1 MTDWSYTPIQP
12 IKPCEPRAD
21 WHSVIS
27 IQLGELVEG
36 GFFDLSRD
44 DWSWGVGAMQASDI
58 ERVNGK
64 IVARYYWHEIGIMP
78 PGEWKQQFLRT
89 LNEIAPKYAVLYKA
103 LAEGASPLT
112 SKDDYGRTRDVYSDF
127 PASQIAAAN
136 QDYASFAQ
144 DKEWEHVTIGDW
156 AQRALMLAK
165 SYQDID
171 ALLLNELDVMFS
183 CLLSVSLNVIGE

>member
-1 MTDWSYTPIQP
+1 MTDWSYQPIQP
-12 IKPCEPRAD
+12 IKPCEPRPD
-21 WHSVIS
+21 WHAVVS
-27 IQLGELVEG
+27 IQLGELIEG

-44 DWSWGVGAMQASDI
+44 DWAWGIGAMQPADI
-58 ERVNGK
+58 DRVNDK

-103 LAEGASPLT
+103 LDEGASPLS
-112 SKDDYGRTRDVYSDF
+112 SKDEYGRTRDVYSDF
-127 PASQIAAAN
+127 PASQIAATN

-165 SYQDID
+165 TYQDVD
-171 ALLLNELDVMFS
+171 ALLLDELDVMFS
-183 CLLSVSLNVIGE
+183 CLLSVNLNAIGE